1 MLGANDA
8 KKVIEQLQTERFM
21 CTRNTIS
28 TSDYVIVKKSRKITT
43 DKVIAAVKLMEGR
56 S

>member
-21 CTRNTIS
+21 CTKNTIS
-28 TSDYVIVKKSRKITT
+28 TSDFVIVKKSGKITT
-43 DKVIAAVKLMEGR
+43 DKVISVVKLMEGK
-56 S
+56 